1 MLMKPPAPARRLPNL
16 LTLTLPSV
24 ALRQAEHRE
33 VEAAAVVEVELIGL
47 VDHGLG
53 VDRRAE
59 VQPAGRD
66 AADHARL
73 GAQGDEV
80 DDALLG
86 RHRRHA
92 LGHADAQV
100 HQFAGAQLQRRAP
113 RDDLARPGG
122 HRRHLGQ
129 RHAQA
134 PGVGRRVGR
143 GEGLRVL
150 LGALGPHHAVDQ
162 HAGHLDLAGLQAAAL
177 GHLLHLGDDDA
188 AAVVRGH
195 RQRQGLERQRLALQR
210 QVAVQVGRGGADQ
223 RDLDREGLVEQRL
236 LAVDVDQPHQLVGG
250 LRVELAAAQARVDEG
265 TEADA
270 RQVPRSPRGDV
281 AVEMGDDALR
291 QVPGLDAS
299 FHRQLLQLG
308 HQAPMPADHPATRP
322 SWPRWLRPRSA
333 PSPWPAA

>member
-1 MLMKPPAPARRLPNL
+1 LRARRRLPRARRAEGAGEHQAL
-16 LTLTLPSV
+16 GGLRDVDEAAGAGQALAELADV
-24 ALRQAEHRE
+24 DVALGIALRQAEHRE

-66 AADHARL
+66 AADHARF

-113 RDDLARPGG
+113 RDHLARPGG
-122 HRRHLGQ
+122 HRRHLRQ

-134 PGVGRRVGR
+134 SGVGRRVGR

-195 RQRQGLERQRLALQR
+195 RHGQVVLRQASRSIVMLPSAS
-210 QVAVQVGRGGADQ
+210 AVVPRMKATEIGNA
-223 RDLDREGLVEQRL
+223 LVEQQL
-236 LAVDVDQPHQLVGG
+236 LAV
-250 LRVELAAAQARVDEG
+250 ELITRTRSSVVRALSLPPCSRG
-265 TEADA
+265 STK
-270 RQVPRSPRGDV
+270 VPRPTRD
-281 AVEMGDDALR
+281 R
-291 QVPGLDAS
+291 CPGL
-299 FHRQLLQLG
+299 
-308 HQAPMPADHPATRP
+308 PPAMSRYRCEITPCGR
-322 SWPRWLRPRSA
+322 L
-333 PSPWPAA
+333 